1 MGGGPVVAMS
11 GPRLARDDATPTF
24 GATVR
29 GLVSALVGEVQVMRR
44 GGRTARVGL
53 LVVGLVGLGCPGLRA
68 QHVLRI
74 GAPVRVSGLEV
85 PGALLTGVL
94 AGLSGD
100 TVLIG
105 VPGGVEALR
114 VPRSAITHVW
124 GQAGRRSGAARIA
137 LIGML
142 AGTAAG
148 VALAAASTNDAQG
161 PSSPGIILGSGTVGL
176 LLGAGLGQLVLR
188 EARWVE
194 TPLEMLDEALRAP

>member
-1 MGGGPVVAMS
+1 VQQAVIDTAGAVA
-11 GPRLARDDATPTF
+11 
-24 GATVR
+24 
-29 GLVSALVGEVQVMRR
+29 SALEGEVQVGSDGSRSVRPAR
-44 GGRTARVGL
+44 GHGLRRVGL
-53 LVVGLVGLGCPGLRA
+53 LVVGLVGLGGPGLRA

-85 PGALLTGVL
+85 PGSPLTGVL

-105 VPGGVEALR
+105 VPGGIEALR
-114 VPRSAITHVW
+114 IPRAAITHVW

-148 VALAAASTNDAQG
+148 VALAAASTDDVQG
-161 PSSPGIILGSGTVGL
+161 PSSPGIILGSGTAGL

-194 TPLEMLDEALRAP
+194 TPLEMLDEALREP